1 LLILSYNNNKISSN
15 NNIMSFTRF
24 HDDPCRVAK
33 QLQQSTD
40 VGRWILNVP
49 GNGDK
54 PSYMADPQIRIQTW
68 GGNLMT
74 NCIDLESELRGV
86 NRRASKDCLGKDEY
100 QRYNVPTQK
109 ISYPSNSA
117 LYTEESR
124 TIMPAWTARDLE
136 QVDWYILPLNPQENT
151 CMPFQN
157 NLSTRI
163 LEKDNFVAKI
173 HCFSDG
179 EENLI
184 PGSLPVNQGKRS
196 LSYPQGPGICT
207 HENSCE
213 VVDKYNK

>member
-1 LLILSYNNNKISSN
+1 
-15 NNIMSFTRF
+15 MSFTRF

-54 PSYMADPQIRIQTW
+54 PAYMADPQIRIQTW

-74 NCIDLESELRGV
+74 NCVDLESELRGV

-100 QRYNVPTQK
+100 TKFNVPSQPMQ
-109 ISYPSNSA
+109 YPTNST

-124 TIMPAWTARDLE
+124 TIMTAWTARDLE
-136 QVDWYILPLNPQENT
+136 QVDWYTLPLNPQENT

-163 LEKDNFVAKI
+163 IEKDNFVAKI
-173 HCFSDG
+173 HCFTDAQNESVF
-179 EENLI
+179 
-184 PGSLPVNQGKRS
+184 PLPVNQGKKS
-196 LSYPQGPGICT
+196 LSYAPGQGICT
-207 HENSCE
+207 HDNSCE
-213 VVDKYNK
+213 RVGK

>member
-1 LLILSYNNNKISSN
+1 
-15 NNIMSFTRF
+15 MSFTRF

-54 PSYMADPQIRIQTW
+54 PAYMADPQIRIQTW

-74 NCIDLESELRGV
+74 NCVDLESELRGV
-86 NRRASKDCLGKDEY
+86 NRRANKDCLGKDEFTKF
-100 QRYNVPTQK
+100 NVPTQQV
-109 ISYPSNSA
+109 SYPSNSA
-117 LYTEESR
+117 MYTEESR

-136 QVDWYILPLNPQENT
+136 QVNWYILPLNPQENT

-157 NLSTRI
+157 NLSSRI
-163 LEKDNFVAKI
+163 LEKDNFVAQI
-173 HCFSDG
+173 PCFSDG
-179 EENLI
+179 PEHLI

-196 LSYPQGPGICT
+196 LSYPSGPGICT

-213 VVDKYNK
+213 LVGKYNK